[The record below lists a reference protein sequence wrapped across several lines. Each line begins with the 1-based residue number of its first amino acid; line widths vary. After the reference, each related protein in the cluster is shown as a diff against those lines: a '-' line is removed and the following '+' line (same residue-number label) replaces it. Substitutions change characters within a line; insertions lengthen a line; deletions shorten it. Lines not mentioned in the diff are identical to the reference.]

1 MNISAARRTAYAGS
15 ALWTVCAVFAALT
28 AAVTALPPHRTWGA
42 LAAVGYA
49 VLALVP
55 AATVRSAPPPVA
67 PAATDVPAAPGAACR
82 AGPPTR
88 RQPRHRWL
96 TGRLPLAGCA
106 LTAVL
111 PLLVLA
117 FTDSA
122 QEEVHVVHR
131 AGARLL
137 AHGTPYLSPDQLA
150 GADYTAYNPY
160 LPGMALFGVPRQL
173 LGLDAR
179 FGFAAAF
186 LLTFALSLR
195 TAGLRT
201 TGGLRATGAGPGA
214 RGSVGRRTL
223 LLTASPL
230 IALPLAVGGDDLPV
244 LGLLCLGL
252 ALAGRHGRAAAGRS
266 GLVLGV
272 ACTLKA
278 TAWPALPVVAALL
291 AVREGRPAVL
301 RLTGGAAPALAA
313 GLALP
318 VLVDGAG
325 LAANA
330 IRYPLGLAEAASPA
344 AAPLPGRLLAA
355 LGPAG
360 QLCAVVALVLA
371 ALLIGGSLLPRPPRD
386 AGGAALRLAL
396 GLLMAMAL
404 LPASRFGYAVY
415 PAVLALWAYWRNL
428 DARRLEPGPGRRPP
442 AARRPTARR
451 PAAPWGGAAHPD
463 REPGLRPHR
472 QPLTGPHADRDERLP
487 APAGRHRDVRPRDR
501 TPLPTR

>member
-28 AAVTALPPHRTWGA
+28 AAVTALPPHRTWGV

-49 VLALVP
+49 VLALVS

-67 PAATDVPAAPGAACR
+67 PAASAVPAAPGAACR

-88 RQPRHRWL
+88 RQRRHRWL

-106 LTAVL
+106 LTALL

-122 QEEVHVVHR
+122 QEEVHVVDR

-137 AHGTPYLSPDQLA
+137 AHGTPYLGPDQLS

-179 FGFAAAF
+179 FGFAAVF

-195 TAGLRT
+195 IA
-201 TGGLRATGAGPGA
+201 GLRATGGGPGA
-214 RGSVGRRTL
+214 PGSVGRRTL

-252 ALAGRHGRAAAGRS
+252 ALAGRHGSAAAGRS

-291 AVREGRPAVL
+291 AVRAGRPAVL
-301 RLTGGAAPALAA
+301 RLAGGAAPALAV

-371 ALLIGGSLLPRPPRD
+371 ALLIGGSLLPLPPRD

-396 GLLMAMAL
+396 GLLVAMAL

-428 DARRLEPGPGRRPP
+428 DARRLEPGSGRRP
-442 AARRPTARR
+442 PTARR
-451 PAAPWGGAAHPD
+451 PAEPWGEAAHPD
-463 REPGLRPHR
+463 REPEPRPHR